1 MTSQAVQK
9 LNRAFLEQYPEEVAR
24 HLETRSGSDVISFLK
39 KQDVQHLMTLLH
51 RLTPSMAAS
60 AFAALDKATFVA
72 VLAGMDLHR
81 VALLLSQM
89 DETERSKRL
98 SWLDAQTAQELT
110 QLLSYTADTAGYY
123 MDTRVVTLH
132 PQATVK
138 DAMKRMRQLQR
149 KRILDLFLV
158 DDTGHLTGV
167 VPLQDAILAKH
178 DEVLQ
183 SLVVRPPVT
192 IQAVSSRD
200 EAVEL
205 FERGRLSTLPVL
217 DYDNRLLGVIRQHA
231 IMQAAEQEASADIQA
246 MVGVSKEE
254 RAFSKAS
261 FAIKKRLPWLH
272 INLLTAF
279 LASAVVGLFEGTI
292 AKYTALAVLM
302 PVVAGQSG
310 NTGAQALAVIMRG
323 LALREVRL
331 RQWPKALWKE
341 GRVALINGIAIAIVT
356 AIAVFLWSHSYG
368 LSLIIGLAMVISM
381 LAAGLAGASIPL
393 VLSAFGQ
400 DPATSS
406 SIILTTVT
414 DVVGFFSFLG
424 LATLLGSLI

>member
-24 HLETRSGSDVISFLK
+24 HLEVRSGSDVISFLK
-39 KQDVQHLMTLLH
+39 KQDAAHLMTLLH
-51 RLTPSMAAS
+51 RLTPSMAAP
-60 AFAALDKATFVA
+60 AFAALDKKTFVA

-89 DETERSKRL
+89 DEKECSKRL
-98 SWLDAQTAQELT
+98 SWLDAQTAQELK

-158 DDTGHLTGV
+158 DDTGRLTGV
-167 VPLQDAILAKH
+167 VPLQDAILAEH

-183 SLVVRPPVT
+183 NLVVRPPVT

-254 RAFSKAS
+254 RAFSKVS

-272 INLLTAF
+272 VNLLTAF

-323 LALREVRL
+323 IALREVRL

-341 GRVALINGIAIAIVT
+341 GSVALINGIAIAIVT
-356 AIAVFLWSHSYG
+356 AVAVFFWSHSFG
-368 LSLIIGLAMVISM
+368 LSLIIGIAMVISM
-381 LAAGLAGASIPL
+381 FAAGLAGASIPL